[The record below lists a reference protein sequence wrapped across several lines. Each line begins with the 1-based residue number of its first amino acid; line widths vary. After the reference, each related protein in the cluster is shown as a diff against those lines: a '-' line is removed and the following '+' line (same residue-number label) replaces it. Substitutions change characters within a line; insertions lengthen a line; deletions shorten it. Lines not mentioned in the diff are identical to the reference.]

1 MPTTTA
7 KTLSTLAAVLGAIMI
22 VTACAPADTGPTA
35 NEARDARLSDYDLD
49 GLGGR
54 EVIEQLDTMPVAE
67 RPNDLIAAVQPDAVL
82 LSDDD
87 GNQATLDLPD
97 DEFYVSIAP
106 YLDQTHDCHF
116 HSLTTC
122 LGELRNENID
132 ITVTDASD
140 DTVIL
145 DETIHTY
152 DNGFAGLWL
161 PRGIDAT
168 LTIEHDDQTASTL
181 ISTSGDDPTCLTTL
195 QLT

>member
-1 MPTTTA
+1 
-7 KTLSTLAAVLGAIMI
+7 
-22 VTACAPADTGPTA
+22 
-35 NEARDARLSDYDLD
+35 
-49 GLGGR
+49 
-54 EVIEQLDTMPVAE
+54 MPVAE

-97 DEFYVSIAP
+97 DEHYVSNAP

-132 ITVTDASD
+132 ITVTHASD

-145 DETIHTY
+145 DESGRASGRERGQIWT
-152 DNGFAGLWL
+152 AGLAL
-161 PRGIDAT
+161 AFKV
-168 LTIEHDDQTASTL
+168 QT
-181 ISTSGDDPTCLTTL
+181 
-195 QLT
+195 